1 MTVEICHLQFVHNDL
16 REYDSDEDG
25 NDDGNDLPSV
35 TLFGDDGGDDH
46 PLTIAERNAAMVEMV
61 ENADMHHDLQKN
73 LTHHLYNVYRNG
85 KKM

>member
-1 MTVEICHLQFVHNDL
+1 MVEVCRNQFVHNDL

-46 PLTIAERNAAMVEMV
+46 PPPLLKEMQQWWK
-61 ENADMHHDLQKN
+61 E
-73 LTHHLYNVYRNG
+73 
-85 KKM
+85 